1 MPMGEYSDFQDCL
14 DKNSDKENPEGYCG
28 AIRNRIEGKE
38 LSEAEKAM
46 LNPTVEQ
53 RIDGLTRLVKSIAG
67 KIGSVFTKPP
77 ETTKDAASWEAW
89 EEGGGSGSGG
99 TGEAHFQLGKAAF
112 AAIQGSI
119 GTIGDK
125 MHALSTPHL
134 KAASDYIESQ
144 IVNWGKGR
152 AIQKALQKEIV
163 ARGAIKEAEPTQLP
177 LSAFTLTKDAK
188 GDLRWFS
195 VVSGNFKDRDREIF
209 PADVH
214 QEYMDFLDR
223 TKEYPELRIWH
234 TPGTRLGV
242 ADWADTQSGFMM
254 MSGPIDKDKESI
266 AQTLAAMPD
275 QGMSHGFKFHYREP
289 GVIGFYRTFEVSVLP
304 LTHAAFPWTKLEIT
318 KETSMKPEKRSYLEQ
333 VLGKDRVEAIIGQAD
348 TLQKS
353 LVAAGIEWKDFD
365 PVPPATPVKAEDL
378 VSAFKATEEYKAIAA
393 IPEKLEKLTKDYT
406 DVTAIFDASIKAL
419 QVENAA
425 LKDQIKAKQD
435 DLLASLLRPRAQ
447 GVVASKSEATKIPA
461 TDPLATKEPKLP
473 VSSALANSVAG
484 LFK

>member
-1 MPMGEYSDFQDCL
+1 MGEYEDFDDCVS
-14 DKNSDKENPEGYCG
+14 KNSDKENPAAYCG
-28 AIRNRIEGKE
+28 AVRNRIEGKE
-38 LSEAEKAM
+38 LSEAEKAL

-53 RIDGLTRLVKSIAG
+53 RIDGLTRLGKSMAG
-67 KIGSVFTKPP
+67 KIGSLFTLPKPEASP
-77 ETTKDAASWEAW
+77 EPVKPA
-89 EEGGGSGSGG
+89 
-99 TGEAHFQLGKAAF
+99 
-112 AAIQGSI
+112 
-119 GTIGDK
+119 
-125 MHALSTPHL
+125 
-134 KAASDYIESQ
+134 
-144 IVNWGKGR
+144 
-152 AIQKALQKEIV
+152 
-163 ARGAIKEAEPTQLP
+163 P
-177 LSAFTLTKDAK
+177 LSSFSLTKDAK
-188 GDLRWFS
+188 GNLRWFS

-242 ADWADTQSGFMM
+242 ADWADTQSGFVM
-254 MSGPIDKDKESI
+254 MSGPIDKDKEAI
-266 AQTLAAMPD
+266 AQTLASMPD

-318 KETSMKPEKRSYLEQ
+318 KETSMKPEKRQYLEQ

-365 PVPPATPVKAEDL
+365 PNPAAPVPKVEEL
-378 VSAFKATEEYKAIAA
+378 VISLKGTEEFKAIAA
-393 IPEKLEKLTKDYT
+393 IPEKLDKMTKDFT

-425 LKDQIKAKQD
+425 LKEQIKVKSD

-447 GVVASKSEATKIPA
+447 GVAASKSAATLL
-461 TDPLATKEPKLP
+461 DPEKDKNLSQAQPKLG
-473 VSSALANSVAG
+473 VTSQLAKSVLG
-484 LFK
+484 ILK

>member
-67 KIGSVFTKPP
+67 KIGSVFTLPKP
-77 ETTKDAASWEAW
+77 
-89 EEGGGSGSGG
+89 
-99 TGEAHFQLGKAAF
+99 
-112 AAIQGSI
+112 
-119 GTIGDK
+119 
-125 MHALSTPHL
+125 
-134 KAASDYIESQ
+134 
-144 IVNWGKGR
+144 
-152 AIQKALQKEIV
+152 
-163 ARGAIKEAEPTQLP
+163 EPSKQP
-177 LSAFTLTKDAK
+177 QLSAFTLTKDAK

-242 ADWADTQSGFMM
+242 ADWADTQSGFVM